1 MAAAKFLVFSL
12 FLALLLSAVW
22 ADSSTDID
30 GDVVEP
36 AIQVT
41 KSTDLQSSALKA
53 ELDQLKSK
61 IQDLESQIDR
71 KTKDLKEKEEK
82 LAKKEKVIKEKTDSI
97 TSLQSEVSSLQKKG
111 KLDSAEQL
119 NKANAQVVDLEKQLD
134 RLKAEFEAQNV
145 EKETLENRASK
156 AETKLDEL
164 NSKLKDLQKISDEQK
179 SKIRKT
185 ERALKVAEEEMLKA
199 KLEASSRTKELTEV
213 HGAWLPPWLAV
224 QFAHFQSFAQKHWHA
239 HGKPTMA
246 IVTQKAQENKE
257 KAAKWAQPHL
267 EAVKT
272 KWVPAVKGQW
282 VVVTT
287 QVQPHVRS
295 LSAKTVEVYET
306 SKTAITGHVIKI
318 QDIVDPYF
326 QEAKKFS
333 QPYIEQVAT
342 VTKPHVDKIRVVVK
356 PYTKEAVRAYGKFL
370 ESATTYHQ
378 QVQGTVQETLKKHE
392 LTKSLATK
400 ELIWFLASALLALP
414 IFVLARVCSA
424 VFGLVSKKTKR
435 TSRGT
440 HSSSHS
446 RRKGKRVHSEK

>member
-41 KSTDLQSSALKA
+41 ESTDLQSSALKA

-119 NKANAQVVDLEKQLD
+119 NKANAQVVDLKKQLD

-164 NSKLKDLQKISDEQK
+164 NSKLKD
-179 SKIRKT
+179 
-185 ERALKVAEEEMLKA
+185 
-199 KLEASSRTKELTEV
+199 V

-287 QVQPHVRS
+287 QVEPHVRS

-306 SKTAITGHVIKI
+306 SKTTITGHVIKI
-318 QDIVDPYF
+318 QEIVDPYF

-333 QPYIEQVAT
+333 KPYIEQVAT

-424 VFGLVSKKTKR
+424 VFGKKTKR

>member
-1 MAAAKFLVFSL
+1 CLKCFQ
-12 FLALLLSAVW
+12 
-22 ADSSTDID
+22 
-30 GDVVEP
+30 
-36 AIQVT
+36 IQ
-41 KSTDLQSSALKA
+41 
-53 ELDQLKSK
+53 
-61 IQDLESQIDR
+61 
-71 KTKDLKEKEEK
+71 
-82 LAKKEKVIKEKTDSI
+82 
-97 TSLQSEVSSLQKKG
+97 
-111 KLDSAEQL
+111 
-119 NKANAQVVDLEKQLD
+119 
-134 RLKAEFEAQNV
+134 
-145 EKETLENRASK
+145 
-156 AETKLDEL
+156 
-164 NSKLKDLQKISDEQK
+164 LQKISDEQK

-424 VFGLVSKKTKR
+424 VFGKKTKR

>member
-164 NSKLKDLQKISDEQK
+164 NSKLKD
-179 SKIRKT
+179 
-185 ERALKVAEEEMLKA
+185 
-199 KLEASSRTKELTEV
+199 V

-424 VFGLVSKKTKR
+424 VFGKKTKR

>member
-224 QFAHFQSFAQKHWHA
+224 QFAHFQVHYCALKF
-239 HGKPTMA
+239 KP
-246 IVTQKAQENKE
+246 VTGDDILLKIKKE
-257 KAAKWAQPHL
+257 HY
-267 EAVKT
+267 
-272 KWVPAVKGQW
+272 G
-282 VVVTT
+282 
-287 QVQPHVRS
+287 S
-295 LSAKTVEVYET
+295 LW
-306 SKTAITGHVIKI
+306 
-318 QDIVDPYF
+318 
-326 QEAKKFS
+326 KK
-333 QPYIEQVAT
+333 
-342 VTKPHVDKIRVVVK
+342 
-356 PYTKEAVRAYGKFL
+356 
-370 ESATTYHQ
+370 
-378 QVQGTVQETLKKHE
+378 
-392 LTKSLATK
+392 LT
-400 ELIWFLASALLALP
+400 I
-414 IFVLARVCSA
+414 
-424 VFGLVSKKTKR
+424 
-435 TSRGT
+435 
-440 HSSSHS
+440 
-446 RRKGKRVHSEK
+446 

>member
-41 KSTDLQSSALKA
+41 ESTDLQSSALKA

-119 NKANAQVVDLEKQLD
+119 NKANAQVVDLKKQLD

-185 ERALKVAEEEMLKA
+185 EL
-199 KLEASSRTKELTEV
+199 
-213 HGAWLPPWLAV
+213 
-224 QFAHFQSFAQKHWHA
+224 
-239 HGKPTMA
+239 
-246 IVTQKAQENKE
+246 
-257 KAAKWAQPHL
+257 
-267 EAVKT
+267 
-272 KWVPAVKGQW
+272 
-282 VVVTT
+282 
-287 QVQPHVRS
+287 
-295 LSAKTVEVYET
+295 EVYET
-306 SKTAITGHVIKI
+306 SKTTITGHVIKI
-318 QDIVDPYF
+318 QEIVDPYF

-333 QPYIEQVAT
+333 KPYIEQVAT

-424 VFGLVSKKTKR
+424 VFGKKTKR

>member
-185 ERALKVAEEEMLKA
+185 ERALKVA
-199 KLEASSRTKELTEV
+199 EV

-424 VFGLVSKKTKR
+424 VFGKKTKR